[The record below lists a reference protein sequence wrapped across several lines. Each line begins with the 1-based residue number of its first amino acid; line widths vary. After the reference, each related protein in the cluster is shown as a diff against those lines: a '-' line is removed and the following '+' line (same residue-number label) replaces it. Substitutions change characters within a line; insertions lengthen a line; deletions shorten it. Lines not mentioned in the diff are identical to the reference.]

1 MSKLASAS
9 VLSRS
14 ISRDRCA
21 TSGRMSKSF
30 RPWEVEQV
38 QLLPPSVQELVPE
51 GHVAHFV
58 RDLVRES
65 LDLSEIFA
73 AYTEERGQPPFHPA
87 MMTAL
92 LLYAYSQGIFS
103 SRKIAQ
109 ACEQRLDFM
118 AVTAMQRPEHRTICD
133 FRRRHLPVLGGLF
146 GQVLRLCQRAGLV
159 KLGHVALDGTK
170 IKANAS
176 KHKAMSYARMKEVE
190 PQLAAEVARWFTE
203 ADIVD
208 REEDSRHG
216 ERRGDELPAWVQRKQ
231 ERLAKIREAK
241 AALEAEAAAEAEA
254 RAQDKRAAEEAK
266 EQGEPR
272 PEPIVPRPRHL
283 ADGTPA
289 DKSQRNF
296 TDPDSKLLLTKDGF
310 IQGYNAQAAVVSD
323 SQVIVAEMVLAEQ
336 NDVGALAPML
346 AQIKANTGRQAREL
360 SADTGY
366 FSEANLRELGR
377 RRIRGYIASG
387 RIKHGD
393 PNAKGRLGLV
403 PGTRAYAMR
412 LRLARAGYRSRYRLR
427 KQVVEPVFGQI
438 KAALGFTRFLM
449 RGFAKVQHEWRLVC
463 TAHNLRKLMTLVG
476 RAALIFARR

>member
-1 MSKLASAS
+1 MSK
-9 VLSRS
+9 
-14 ISRDRCA
+14 
-21 TSGRMSKSF
+21 TF
-30 RPWEVEQV
+30 RPWEVDQV

-65 LDLSEIFA
+65 LDLSEIFG
-73 AYTEERGQPPFHPA
+73 AYGEERGQPPFHPA

-146 GQVLRLCQRAGLV
+146 GQVLKLCQRAGLV

-170 IKANAS
+170 VKANAS

-190 PQLAAEVARWFTE
+190 PQLAAEVARWFAE

-208 REEDSRHG
+208 QEEDVRHG

-231 ERLAKIREAK
+231 ERLTKIREAM
-241 AALEAEAAAEAEA
+241 AALEAEAAAEARA
-254 RAQDKRAAEEAK
+254 RAQDRRAAEEAK

-272 PEPIVPRPRHL
+272 PESTVSRPRHL

-296 TDPDSKLLLTKDGF
+296 TDPESKLLLTKDGF
-310 IQGYNAQAAVVSD
+310 IQGYNAQAAVDSA

-346 AQIKANTGRQAREL
+346 AQIKMNTGKQAREL

-377 RRIRGYIASG
+377 RHVRGYIALG

-393 PNAKGRLGLV
+393 PNATSRFGQL
-403 PGTRAYAMR
+403 PGSRAYAMR
-412 LRLARAGYRSRYRLR
+412 LRLMRGGYRSRYRLR

-449 RGFAKVQHEWRLVC
+449 RGLAKVQHEWRLVC
-463 TAHNLRKLMTLVG
+463 TAHNLRKLMTMGG
-476 RAALIFARR
+476 RAALVLARR